1 HYEINRLPLVVIRKR
16 PTLTSFHPTPPGS
29 SSLLQVSIN
38 SEEVQDIPARAI
50 RVVMKCCGE
59 PMLERALGLQR
70 LRQLKRRYGEISAQF
85 AAL

>member
-1 HYEINRLPLVVIRKR
+1 
-16 PTLTSFHPTPPGS
+16 
-29 SSLLQVSIN
+29 
-38 SEEVQDIPARAI
+38 
-50 RVVMKCCGE
+50 MKCCGE

>member
-38 SEEVQDIPARAI
+38 SEEVHHPALKATTSI
-50 RVVMKCCGE
+50 R
-59 PMLERALGLQR
+59 
-70 LRQLKRRYGEISAQF
+70 RQVNKEGSTS
-85 AAL
+85 